1 MNSLSANKTSC
12 AYYLSAFW
20 GFAPWRAGHGQIKT
34 ECSAGLTDLHVDA
47 ATVRMHDVDA
57 HGEPQARTL
66 PHLLGGEE
74 GLEDTRQ
81 DFCRGAGAGGG
92 RRRGGGRGRRGGG
105 GAGRRAGPPARRR
118 RRGGERGGEHRARRR
133 RGAG

>member
-12 AYYLSAFW
+12 ANYLLVFC

-34 ECSAGLTDLHVDA
+34 ECSAGLTALHVAA

-57 HGEPQARTL
+57 HGEPHARTL

-81 DFCRGAGAGGG
+81 YIGRDARAVVCHRHMYMHILPEGGDAYQRTKPPTRHQHHNDEQVVNHLAQ
-92 RRRGGGRGRRGGG
+92 RRRI
-105 GAGRRAGPPARRR
+105 A
-118 RRGGERGGEHRARRR
+118 
-133 RGAG
+133 